1 METVK
6 DKNAKLL
13 GFIRKSGRDTI
24 GINAT
29 GKIVGIY
36 NPITGITKDGN
47 LRVVS
52 IGNSVTGQLFK

>member
-29 GKIVGIY
+29 GKLVGIY
-36 NPITGITKDGN
+36 NQITDLTKNGN
-47 LRVVS
+47 LRIVS
-52 IGNSVTGQLFK
+52 IGAGVTWQL